1 MSTTSACEISVVA
14 PVYDGATY
22 LVELIDRL
30 RAALS
35 ICAEGFEV
43 VLVDDGSADSTWSI
57 IANFARSDSRI
68 KGVKLSRNFGQHPA
82 ITAGL
87 QHTSG
92 AWIVVMDSDLQDR
105 PEDIPKLYEAA
116 MAGAGDIVIALR
128 SQQDISVGKRLSSV
142 LFNAALA
149 WLGGIQVSQRV
160 GNFRIFSRPVAD
172 AILQYKE
179 QFRLFPALMARVG
192 FRVGH
197 LEVSRE
203 ARPNGRSSYTFRKL
217 VRLAVD
223 AVLANSEKPLWLG
236 IYLGA
241 GVSIVAI
248 ALAAWAIYRKLAHE
262 VVFEGWSSLMV
273 AVAFFSG
280 VQLMFSGL
288 IGVYVGRIFNETK
301 RRPLYIVDRLE
312 NLPPQSS

>member
-1 MSTTSACEISVVA
+1 MVSACEISVVA
-14 PVYDGATY
+14 PVYNGAKY
-22 LVELIDRL
+22 VVELIDRL

-35 ICAEGFEV
+35 TCVSSFEV

-57 IANFARSDSRI
+57 IKDAARVDSRV

-92 AWIVVMDSDLQDR
+92 AWVVVMDSDLQDR
-105 PEDIPKLYEAA
+105 PEDIPLLYRAA
-116 MAGAGDIVIALR
+116 LAGAGDIVIAMR
-128 SQQDISVGKRLSSV
+128 SQQDISVGKRVSSIV
-142 LFNAALA
+142 FNAALS

-160 GNFRIFSRPVAD
+160 GNFRILSRPVAD
-172 AILQYKE
+172 AVLLYKE

-192 FRVGH
+192 FRVSL

-203 ARPNGRSSYTFRKL
+203 ARASGRSSYTFSKL

-223 AVLANSEKPLWLG
+223 AILANSEKPLWLG

-241 GVSIVAI
+241 SVSIISI
-248 ALAAWAIYRKLAHE
+248 ALAAWAIYRKLAYE

-273 AVAFFSG
+273 AIAFFSG

-288 IGVYVGRIFNETK
+288 IGIYVGRIFNETK

-312 NLPPQSS
+312 NLAARSV